1 MAASEPA
8 LNRRGRPPRFSREQI
23 VEAVAEMLL
32 ADPSAPLTIARA
44 AEAVGAKP
52 MSLYRHFTDRDDLV
66 AAVTAH
72 VFAGTRP
79 DQVPD
84 QADEPWQEQL
94 RYWMTSV
101 YRRAQEVPQLVQL
114 AATGESA
121 EWLMDSS
128 WLAKVFEASGAADD
142 ATIAEAV
149 YWVATTTMGHVLIAA
164 AGHDRA
170 PVGRVRTTLDRL
182 DGADADRMRR
192 LLPHFDVMRHD
203 GFDRVVEWTIAGV
216 EELLRSS
223 RRGC

>member
-8 LNRRGRPPRFSREQI
+8 LTRRGRPPRFSREQI

-32 ADPSAPLTIARA
+32 ADPTAPLTIARA

-66 AAVTAH
+66 AAVSAH

-79 DQVPD
+79 DHLPD
-84 QADEPWQEQL
+84 QPWQEQV
-94 RYWMTSV
+94 RFWMTAV
-101 YRRAQEVPQLVQL
+101 YRRAQQVPQLVQL
-114 AATGESA
+114 TATGESA

-128 WLAKVFEASGAADD
+128 WLAKVFETSGAADD

-182 DGADADRMRR
+182 GSADANRLRR
-192 LLPHFDVMRHD
+192 LLSHFDAMRDD
-203 GFDRVVEWTIAGV
+203 GFDRIVEWTIAGV
-216 EELLRSS
+216 EDLLAGR
-223 RRGC
+223 

>member
-8 LNRRGRPPRFSREQI
+8 LTRRGRPPRFSREQI

-32 ADPSAPLTIARA
+32 ADPTAPLTVARA

-79 DQVPD
+79 DRPPD
-84 QADEPWQEQL
+84 QPWQEQV
-94 RYWMTSV
+94 RRWMTSV
-101 YRRAQEVPQLVQL
+101 YRRALEVPQLVQL

-128 WLAKVFEASGAADD
+128 YLARVFESAGVDHD
-142 ATIAEAV
+142 ARVAQAV
-149 YWVATTTMGHVLIAA
+149 YAVATTTM
-164 AGHDRA
+164 
-170 PVGRVRTTLDRL
+170 
-182 DGADADRMRR
+182 
-192 LLPHFDVMRHD
+192 
-203 GFDRVVEWTIAGV
+203 
-216 EELLRSS
+216 
-223 RRGC
+223 